1 MLGSIASQQ
10 LIQIAHAKQSSPIL
24 IIVDWQGPILTAL
37 CEGSSGKSLDQKSF
51 KKFDEYKR
59 YRKKLEEASDVT
71 ILKIK
76 EPWEKPWDKRYN
88 LASWQDAS
96 KQVHAAVPELLTR
109 FASLC
114 DDDYHRPR
122 AQAPLLLLGT
132 FLSGYTSEP
141 FYDLDRKANGSSKA
155 RAVILNVPWAEGVS
169 DFLREVTD
177 SLSCDLFQHME
188 KKTYLK
194 WKPHKIISKADGKK
208 PFAENAQPV
217 WGKPQDP
224 GDLIPMDPFDVET
237 VTGKVKIPM
246 RRVNSAV
253 LIEQWTGLPVKKT
266 EEFIRSNPF
275 CAAVVLRSSRTKI
288 EVESQLPLNAKELVW
303 VDKAFDGWQDMQNL
317 MHGFIS
323 AVFNDTRGN
332 MHESLVCS
340 WKTAENLIARYQA
353 QKGVSRLTA
362 GQRRTWRMLV
372 ASLLAFLDY
381 LRFCA
386 HKLTNEE
393 YSALREDWL
402 WRLLPGCI
410 AGETVNRPALAKRP
424 VVVEQDYL
432 EVFLALIDRIRSADG
447 GIHILRVSKDERLF
461 ELTDPDNPGIEIY
474 GYYADIYLRSAGR
487 PFYCLV
493 FRKQTLLNL
502 MRSFMPEVVSMP
514 LDAGRVLRYALKTK
528 WAQDNVLRQA
538 DGYFKLHMPVDLQDK
553 TTTYAV
559 AIKIDREKRNE
570 LKDVIGVWEGST
582 NPDGTQSWKLSHTT
596 AD

>member
-1 MLGSIASQQ
+1 MATKNGKTPYTGPKR
-10 LIQIAHAKQSSPIL
+10 LIVLEDNDRITTIL
-24 IIVDWQGPILTAL
+24 
-37 CEGSSGKSLDQKSF
+37 CRERSGKFIEYKSF
-51 KKFDEYKR
+51 SDCADYKKYKQRLSESSESVEKLKIENPWADKWRKR
-59 YRKKLEEASDVT
+59 YDLAKW
-71 ILKIK
+71 K
-76 EPWEKPWDKRYN
+76 EDTDLVSN
-88 LASWQDAS
+88 A
-96 KQVHAAVPELLTR
+96 PELLSR
-109 FASLC
+109 FESLC
-114 DDDYHRPR
+114 DDDHHCPR
-122 AQAPLLLLGT
+122 AQAPLLLLGA
-132 FLSGYTSEP
+132 FLSGYASEA
-141 FYDLDRKANGSSKA
+141 FHDIDVILNGTSKA
-155 RAVILNVPWAEGVS
+155 RAVILTTPWTEGVS

-275 CAAVVLRSSRTKI
+275 CAAVVLRSSRAKI
-288 EVESQLPLNAKELVW
+288 DVEGQLPLNAKELVW
-303 VDKAFDGWQDMQNL
+303 VGEAFRSWEDL
-317 MHGFIS
+317 KCLLHGFIS
-323 AVFNDTRGN
+323 AVFNDARGG
-332 MHESLVCS
+332 MHEELVHS
-340 WKTAENLIARYQA
+340 WQTAETLIARYQA
-353 QKGVSRLTA
+353 QKGVGRLTA
-362 GQRRTWRMLV
+362 VQRRTWRMLV

-502 MRSFMPEVVSMP
+502 MRSFMPEVVSVP

-538 DGYFKLHMPVDLQDK
+538 DGYFKLHMSVDLQDK